1 MSDPA
6 AIISAAGAVLSLLFA
21 IYVYRSTRKLVHPF
35 ERPTLS
41 LIDGHAGPGTGGSI
55 GYALRIRNTGQR
67 PATKIRFR
75 ARAAPEANLKA
86 VVNLP
91 DWAPA
96 HDYQPGGEMEL
107 MLWPPA
113 PFVAVT
119 MMQVGVSYSD
129 GLSNKKHQGEGYW
142 LVIFPGVGGA
152 VTGMNQQ
159 QRETAEKTWGT
170 AW

>member
-1 MSDPA
+1 MSDAA
-6 AIISAAGAVLSLLFA
+6 AIISAAGAVLSLLFT
-21 IYVYRSTRKLVHPF
+21 IYVYRSTRKLIQPF

-41 LIDGHAGPGTGGSI
+41 LIEGRVGSGTGGNI

-75 ARAAPEANLKA
+75 ARAAPETNLTA
-86 VVNLP
+86 VVKLP

-96 HDYQPGGEMEL
+96 HDYQPGGELEL

-113 PFVAVT
+113 SFAAVT
-119 MMQVGVSYSD
+119 MMQVAVSYADS
-129 GLSNKKHQGEGYW
+129 LSNKKYEGEGYW
-142 LVIFPGVGGA
+142 LVVFPGAAGA

-159 QRETAEKTWGT
+159 QREDAEKAWGITW
-170 AW
+170 